1 MFVETA
7 LVAALA
13 LALGYAWA
21 LKRKPSASPRDF
33 SRLQAQMMHARNMGI
48 RMNELASSEVK
59 LECERLEL
67 ERLMALKEEVQWL
80 LETVETMIQH
90 PDPNRYDMLEQLLDA
105 TGNSLRLLLNFGQ
118 APIQPW
124 PNLCN
129 GLQHLHKTLC
139 HAREIH
145 PAPPIN
151 NELQNTE
158 NKYDSVTM
166 SQQLIEIHHK
176 GWTQEEFPFVM
187 EQKGLTLVLP
197 THRKSIAT
205 EAQESLE
212 A

>member
-13 LALGYAWA
+13 LALGYAWG
-21 LKRKPSASPRDF
+21 LKRKPSASPPDF
-33 SRLQAQMMHARNMGI
+33 SRLQAQMMHARNMGM

-59 LECERLEL
+59 LERERLEL

-90 PDPNRYDMLEQLLDA
+90 PDPNRHDMLDQLLDA
-105 TGNSLRLLLNFGQ
+105 TGKSLRHLGQ

-124 PNLCN
+124 PTLCD

-139 HAREIH
+139 LAREIH
-145 PAPPIN
+145 PAPPIK
-151 NELQNTE
+151 NEAQSIE
-158 NKYDSVTM
+158 NKYDSVTL
-166 SQQLIEIHHK
+166 SQQLIEIHRK
-176 GWTQEEFPFVM
+176 GWTQEKFPFVM